1 VEGSLFS
8 VQLPTLAMIS
18 LAANILLQI
27 SFHIDTLTKELLKWV
42 TIIIR
47 TWMTIHKQT
56 RTGMETEIKVA

>member
-1 VEGSLFS
+1 
-8 VQLPTLAMIS
+8 MIS